1 MGLVTTADG
10 DSVEL
15 VAAVP
20 YGTQSFRVRSPLW
33 RVRLQRPPSL
43 PPRYGG
49 AIPRQPTN
57 ADKLGNAHYFGM
69 VSRGF
74 AGPLQVSQML
84 DLRDT

>member
-33 RVRLQRPPSL
+33 RVRLQRPP
-43 PPRYGG
+43 Y
-49 AIPRQPTN
+49 
-57 ADKLGNAHYFGM
+57 
-69 VSRGF
+69 
-74 AGPLQVSQML
+74 GPLGTAVEYYVKPL
-84 DLRDT
+84 T